1 MQLYNICDVSKKV
14 LGRASSDLNIYF
26 LNKTL
31 SLKYLKLVL
40 FNKDQKKFY
49 IKRPVNDDI
58 KNIYLKNRNA
68 TLSFKANTE

>member
-1 MQLYNICDVSKKV
+1 MYLYICDASKKV
-14 LGRASSDLNIYF
+14 LGHCASSDLNIIF
-26 LNKTL
+26 FNEILT
-31 SLKYLKLVL
+31 LKYLKLVL

-49 IKRPVNDDI
+49 IKRSINDDI